1 MDETC
6 FPFATLLSVICCCQ
20 AQCCFFLMTFQGK
33 LPSSLQTDSNA
44 TLVFTER
51 NLYIFLCTVLPLLE
65 INIEAFDLRY
75 QRVYLSAI
83 NYFRI
88 MQKSSIHEISLMVLL
103 PLQIQRRFK
112 HLVRKRFDLV
122 STSLVAIIIRVKA
135 RKINNDLIAA
145 EMSIQML

>member
-1 MDETC
+1 MIRVYDVVKRKMDETC
-6 FPFATLLSVICCCQ
+6 FPFATLFSVICCCQ
-20 AQCCFFLMTFQGK
+20 ALHSFFLMTFQGK

-88 MQKSSIHEISLMVLL
+88 MQKRSIHEILFTLYL
-103 PLQIQRRFK
+103 FRFNEGSNSWSI
-112 HLVRKRFDLV
+112 RD
-122 STSLVAIIIRVKA
+122 STLSELAP
-135 RKINNDLIAA
+135 
-145 EMSIQML
+145 